1 MKLRWAVVVV
11 VACGAFAGESARA
24 AMMITE
30 WAYQGS
36 GSEFVEFTNTGTSA
50 VDMTGWSFDDNS
62 GIAGSVSL
70 SSFGLVAPG
79 ESVVLTDLTATA
91 FRTEWG
97 LSTAAKVIGDNL
109 QNLGRSDEINLY
121 DSVGTRID
129 WLAYDDQ
136 AIGGPRTNLASANP
150 GSLAAVGTHDVLQWV
165 LSTPGDLYSSY
176 TSASGGIGNPGL
188 FAMTPEPGSALL
200 AVLAGMG
207 LLFASRRRRSS
218 GSV

>member
-11 VACGAFAGESARA
+11 VACGAFAGESASA

-36 GSEFVEFTNTGTSA
+36 GGEFVEFTNTGTSA
-50 VDMTGWSFDDNS
+50 IDMTGWSFDDNS

-70 SSFGLVAPG
+70 SGFGLVAPG
-79 ESVVLTDLTATA
+79 ESVVLTDLTATT

-97 LSTAAKVIGDNL
+97 LSTSAKVIGDNL

-121 DSVGTRID
+121 DSVGTRMD
-129 WLAYDDQ
+129 WLTYDDQ

-150 GSLAAVGTHDVLQWV
+150 GSLAALGAHDVLQWL
-165 LSTPGDLYSSY
+165 LSTRGDMFLSY
-176 TSASGGIGNPGL
+176 TSASGGVGNPGL
-188 FAMTPEPGSALL
+188 FALAPEPGSAMLV
-200 AVLAGMG
+200 VLAGSG
-207 LLFASRRRRSS
+207 LLFASRRRRS
-218 GSV
+218 G

>member
-1 MKLRWAVVVV
+1 MRLRWAAVVV

-36 GSEFVEFTNTGTSA
+36 GGEFVEFTNTGTSA
-50 VDMTGWSFDDNS
+50 IDMTGWSFDDNS

-70 SSFGLVAPG
+70 SGFGLVAPG
-79 ESVVLTDLTATA
+79 ESVVLTDLTATT

-97 LSTAAKVIGDNL
+97 LSTSAKVIGDNL

-121 DSVGTRID
+121 DSVGTRMD
-129 WLAYDDQ
+129 WLTYDDQ
-136 AIGGPRTNLASANP
+136 AIGGPRTNLASGNP

-165 LSTPGDLYSSY
+165 LSTPGDLYGSY

-200 AVLAGMG
+200 AVLALMG